1 MDKCL
6 VMVITM
12 IIVLLITNIIMLNN
26 YAKSNSDLMRH
37 IENIVLRIIKL
48 EDKVNN
54 DRPSRLHDM

>member
-26 YAKSNSDLMRH
+26 YAKSNRDLMCH

>member
-26 YAKSNSDLMRH
+26 YAKSNRDLMRH